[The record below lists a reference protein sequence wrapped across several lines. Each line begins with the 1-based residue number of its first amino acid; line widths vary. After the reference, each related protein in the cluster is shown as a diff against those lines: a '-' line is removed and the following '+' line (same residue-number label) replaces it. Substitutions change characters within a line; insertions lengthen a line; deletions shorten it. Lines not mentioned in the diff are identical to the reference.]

1 MILYESIWHFVWIH
15 YMISGILYLFTIMS
29 HYIVVAVINI
39 SGDKKHIL
47 LTIAWMLLIHTLNN
61 FLWHID
67 ALLLPFD
74 VIFYAFYTLKAP
86 IERKDKTKVCTYET
100 FLAMTLST
108 GSIEINVKW
117 YSKNFCAGTILML
130 LIYICWMKNLIV
142 SEKLVLWRY
151 TANIVWRGLSSRW
164 IYVV

>member
-1 MILYESIWHFVWIH
+1 MRAKIDICVILQQLFIFKRIHCWFVINMRWPITYCMSLYESIWHFVWIH

-108 GSIEINVKW
+108 G
-117 YSKNFCAGTILML
+117 IL
-130 LIYICWMKNLIV
+130 K
-142 SEKLVLWRY
+142 
-151 TANIVWRGLSSRW
+151 
-164 IYVV
+164 